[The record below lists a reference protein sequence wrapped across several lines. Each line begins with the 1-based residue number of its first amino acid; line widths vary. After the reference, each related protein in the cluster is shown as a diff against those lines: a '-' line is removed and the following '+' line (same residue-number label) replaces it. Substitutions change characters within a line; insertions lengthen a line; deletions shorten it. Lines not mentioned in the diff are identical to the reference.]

1 MPEPKGADRKP
12 VERSIRGIVIV
23 AARRLSR
30 LALTALLG
38 GLLSATMVR
47 MGPGFGVDEREF
59 DTRLSSASITALRA
73 ERARDGNIAMF
84 YGHYLAGLLKGD
96 FGRSRSLNRPVAEL
110 LRERLPVTLLG
121 LAWGAAGGILL
132 GVFLAFLTL
141 LWRWPIFDF
150 LGAALSSVLLSIPA
164 AVLALLFLWTRGS
177 GRWAIA
183 LIVFPHVYRYASNL
197 LASSYAS
204 PHVTAALARGVSRTH
219 VVAAHVLAPVA
230 PHLAAVA
237 GLGVNLA
244 FGASIPVEVICDQ
257 PGIGQLTWQAALG
270 RDMPLLVTLT
280 MIIALITLAANG
292 AADLALEAAGPQGM
306 ASQ

>member
-1 MPEPKGADRKP
+1 MREPKGADRKP
-12 VERSIRGIVIV
+12 VERKLRGTVIV
-23 AARRLSR
+23 AARRLRR

-47 MGPGFGVDEREF
+47 MGPGFGIDEREF
-59 DTRLSSASITALRA
+59 DARLSSAGVNELRA
-73 ERARDGNIAMF
+73 ERARDANLVGF
-84 YGHYLAGLLKGD
+84 YGRYLAGLLKGD

-121 LAWGAAGGILL
+121 LAWGASGGILL
-132 GVFLAFLTL
+132 GVSLAFLTL
-141 LWRWPIFDF
+141 LWRSAIFDF

-164 AVLALLFLWTRGS
+164 AVLALLFLWTGGS

-183 LIVFPHVYRYASNL
+183 LIVFPHVYRYAGNL
-197 LASSYAS
+197 LAGSYAS
-204 PHVTAALARGVSRTH
+204 PHVTAALARGVGRTR

-280 MIIALITLAANG
+280 MIIALITLVANG
-292 AADLALEAAGPQGM
+292 AADLALEAAGPQGT
-306 ASQ
+306 AS